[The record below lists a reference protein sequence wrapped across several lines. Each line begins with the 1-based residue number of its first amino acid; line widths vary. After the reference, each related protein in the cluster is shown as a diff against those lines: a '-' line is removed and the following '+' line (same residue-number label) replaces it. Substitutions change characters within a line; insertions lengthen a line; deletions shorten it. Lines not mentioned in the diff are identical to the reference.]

1 MRCAAVFV
9 DEWRR
14 CWLGTGAVLT
24 YSPSGLHHN
33 KTSPAICEE
42 RQAQPE
48 LRLLLGNP
56 YERGANLGGLST
68 HEPAYAFPRHYLRS
82 SRNRASRYPFE
93 MRCTKAGLRLA
104 IPMIHSNMVHVPT
117 REGTASASRNP
128 LTICLY
134 IAQVRTGPSTMSRR
148 EWQQSLL
155 STVTTPHNRLQAHR
169 QVTTGDSH
177 TP

>member
-1 MRCAAVFV
+1 MAAMLARDGCSV
-9 DEWRR
+9 DLLSKRPPPQQNVAR
-14 CWLGTGAVLT
+14 HLRGAA
-24 YSPSGLHHN
+24 
-33 KTSPAICEE
+33 SPARASSVA
-42 RQAQPE
+42 RQP
-48 LRLLLGNP
+48 LRAGSEP
-56 YERGANLGGLST
+56 GWAFYPRASIRLSSPLSAVIT
-68 HEPAYAFPRHYLRS
+68 QQ
-82 SRNRASRYPFE
+82 ASRYPFE

-117 REGTASASRNP
+117 LEGTASASRNP